1 MISSTVAR
9 SHSGSPVV
17 DSVLARAHVW
27 LRGLRTQLQIWQ
39 ERSAGRG
46 ELRGLTDRD
55 LRDIGVTRSEAEA
68 EGRKPFWQ
76 A

>member
-9 SHSGSPVV
+9 SHSGSPLVDFVV
-17 DSVLARAHVW
+17 ARAHAGLKL
-27 LRGLRTQLQIWQ
+27 LRVQLRVWQ
-39 ERSAGRG
+39 ERSAGRR

-68 EGRKPFWQ
+68 EARKPFWQ
-76 A
+76 V